1 VRPLRWI
8 AVAGGALVALVV
20 VAAVVA
26 YATID
31 TEAIRRYAEGEIGR
45 LTGRQVT
52 ARGLALDLWPRLA
65 VVAQDV
71 SISNPPGASRPDL
84 AHARSVKGAV
94 AIFPLLRSRSVVVE
108 GLEIDGL
115 DVALERLADGRG
127 NWVLGGAAPGP
138 SAAAAPAAPGAKRG
152 AAAFRLTGTFA
163 VVDAKASWRPPGGE
177 AQTVAIPRMEV
188 SPGTEGRYA
197 WKGTIDA
204 DGVRWTLEATTG
216 DPVLFARD
224 RVPLDVDGRLEG
236 GGITLAAKGRVER
249 RDTGPG
255 AVADASL
262 AWNAGGEWLSRRSPR
277 LAQDEGRVSA
287 RLELRE
293 GRATID
299 GLAGAVAGS
308 RFDGSLAVDVTGKV
322 PRLEGRL
329 HADLVDL
336 SRERPAPA
344 APAAAPARDEGDA
357 PVSRLSSLDAD
368 VDFVIDRLQ
377 LPNAFEATA
386 LRGRVVVEGGRLAAD
401 PVGLD
406 FGGGKVTGS
415 VRADAA
421 TGRGRVVV
429 DGRGIQ
435 LARAAPKLEAG
446 KYLSGGA
453 TTVAIDLQ
461 GPARSAAAFVAGAS
475 GSIRAETGP
484 TQLRGI
490 ALDAGGDA
498 LTRIFDAVNPFRRV
512 DPSTDI
518 QCVVVRLAV
527 ADGIAHADRT
537 IAIETS
543 RLTASASGTID
554 LGRETLDLVVRPR
567 ARKVP
572 GLPSIELAEV
582 VRVTGPIRKP
592 SFRLDTLGAAKTAAT
607 IGGAVASGG
616 WSLLASPLLSAG
628 DDKSP
633 CATARAGGK
642 TTAGPS
648 PASAAP
654 TAADPLAPLR
664 GLLGR

>member
-1 VRPLRWI
+1 MRPLRWI

-20 VAAVVA
+20 IAAVVA

-31 TEAIRRYAEGEIGR
+31 TEAIRRYAEAEIGR

-71 SISNPPGASRPDL
+71 AISNPPGASRPDL

-94 AIFPLLRSRSVVVE
+94 AILPLLRSRTVVVE
-108 GLEIDGL
+108 GVQIEGL
-115 DVALERLADGRG
+115 DVALETLAGGRG
-127 NWVLGGAAPGP
+127 NWMLGGAAPKS
-138 SAAAAPAAPGAKRG
+138 SAAAAPAAPDAKRG
-152 AAAFRLTGTFA
+152 AAAFRLTGTFD
-163 VVDAKASWRPPGGE
+163 VVDAKVSWRPPGG
-177 AQTVAIPRMEV
+177 AVQTIAIPSLEV
-188 SPGTEGRYA
+188 SPATEGRYA

-216 DPVLFARD
+216 DPVLFARE
-224 RVPLDVDGRLEG
+224 RVPLDVDGRLAG
-236 GGITLAAKGRVER
+236 GGLTLAAKGRVER

-262 AWNAGGEWLSRRSPR
+262 AWTAGGEWLSRRAPR

-287 RLELRE
+287 RLEVRE

-336 SRERPAPA
+336 SRERPASA
-344 APAAAPARDEGDA
+344 APAAAPAAEGDA

-368 VDFVIDRLQ
+368 VDFVIDKLQ
-377 LPNAFEATA
+377 LPSAFEATA

-401 PVGLD
+401 PIGLD
-406 FGGGKVTGS
+406 FGGGKITGS

-435 LARAAPKLEAG
+435 LARAAPRLEAG

-461 GPARSAAAFVAGAS
+461 GPARSAAGFVAGAS

-484 TQLRGI
+484 TQVRGI
-490 ALDAGGDA
+490 ALDAAGDA

-512 DPSTDI
+512 DPSTDV

-527 ADGIAHADRT
+527 ANGIAHADRT

-572 GLPSIELAEV
+572 GLPTIELAEV

-592 SFRLDTLGAAKTAAT
+592 SFRLDTIGAAKTAAT
-607 IGGAVASGG
+607 IGGAVATGG
-616 WSLLASPLLSAG
+616 WSLLAAPLLSAG

-642 TTAGPS
+642 AAAGSS
-648 PASAAP
+648 PASSAP
-654 TAADPLAPLR
+654 TATDPLAPLR